1 MCVYKIGYKLMLTY
15 RLKLEVPLYLTAV
28 FWLEVPLLTSAAGV
42 RVAWP
47 AIGQRQSG
55 LTGAWEGAGRS
66 MPHPYRVGVR
76 NLAWRQLGCRV
87 VGVEHHGA
95 DLREDELDPVGSS
108 VSGDFAVGL
117 KLNCLSFYSVAKII
131 LVIGGGSCKRGREFE
146 SKHQMYFSPLSSRW
160 RPWPTKP
167 MEETEDGVCRSYHRL
182 RAFPCCCCCSS
193 PRRLKCCCYCCCC
206 CRRLDVAAV
215 VVAAACFAFPW
226 SSAGG
231 PS

>member
-15 RLKLEVPLYLTAV
+15 RLILEVPLYLTAV

-146 SKHQMYFSPLSSRW
+146 SKHQIQ
-160 RPWPTKP
+160 
-167 MEETEDGVCRSYHRL
+167 
-182 RAFPCCCCCSS
+182 
-193 PRRLKCCCYCCCC
+193 
-206 CRRLDVAAV
+206 
-215 VVAAACFAFPW
+215 
-226 SSAGG
+226 GG
-231 PS
+231 PFVTFIDVWKYWKVTKKRPNWPI